1 MMLVKGRYAR
11 VTKEGLKTSGLD
23 GIITDFDLRYVT
35 LKLIGSNIRCVR
47 VRRENITIHETVLY
61 RGVGNE
67 IGTLLGD
74 FFTPNMTKN
83 SQGIGRTKFTPHFFR
98 VGDECRFMHN
108 SRVDQGKIVHIDI
121 KEGKVTID
129 HQGMLLTRKM
139 NDIRLSASE
148 PIFVKSPVSRPNIKN
163 EMNTSKINTV
173 VPLSRIYESRII
185 YELSWV
191 LDSTSQKKI
200 FDSFDAMKSFVNEL
214 DPKVITNV
222 QYVRFIETETTQV
235 KPVQMFDI

>member
-11 VTKEGLKTSGLD
+11 VTKEGLKTTGLD

-35 LKLIGSNIRCVR
+35 LKLIGSNIKSVR

-121 KEGKVTID
+121 KEGKVTIN

-139 NDIRLSASE
+139 NDIRLPASE
-148 PIFVKSPVSRPNIKN
+148 PIFVKSSVSRPLGDKASLTVISY
-163 EMNTSKINTV
+163 EMTIVKRSGEVKKVELSTKEKMQEYIDKLVNPDTV
-173 VPLSRIYESRII
+173 VSLSYRKIEKIYRP
-185 YELSWV
+185 V
-191 LDSTSQKKI
+191 VD
-200 FDSFDAMKSFVNEL
+200 
-214 DPKVITNV
+214 
-222 QYVRFIETETTQV
+222 V
-235 KPVQMFDI
+235 KPIVKTITKFEV

>member
-11 VTKEGLKTSGLD
+11 VTKEGLKTTGLD

-35 LKLIGSNIRCVR
+35 LKLIGSNIKSVR

-83 SQGIGRTKFTPHFFR
+83 SQGIGKTKFTPHFFR
-98 VGDECRFMHN
+98 VDDECRFMHN

-121 KEGKVTID
+121 KEGKVTIN

-139 NDIRLSASE
+139 NDIRLPASE
-148 PIFVKSPVSRPNIKN
+148 PIFVKSSVSRPLGDKASLTVISY
-163 EMNTSKINTV
+163 EMTIVKRSGEVKKVELSTKEKMQEYIDKLVNPDTV
-173 VPLSRIYESRII
+173 VSLSYRKIEKIYRP
-185 YELSWV
+185 V
-191 LDSTSQKKI
+191 VD
-200 FDSFDAMKSFVNEL
+200 
-214 DPKVITNV
+214 
-222 QYVRFIETETTQV
+222 V
-235 KPVQMFDI
+235 KPIVKTITKFEV

>member
-11 VTKEGLKTSGLD
+11 VTKEGLKTTGLD

-35 LKLIGSNIRCVR
+35 LKLIGSNIKSVR

-98 VGDECRFMHN
+98 VDDECRFMHN

-121 KEGKVTID
+121 KEGKVTIN

-139 NDIRLSASE
+139 NDIRLPASE
-148 PIFVKSPVSRPNIKN
+148 PIFVKSSVSRPNIKN
-163 EMNTSKINTV
+163 EMNTSKINTF
-173 VPLSRIYESRII
+173 VPLSRII

-191 LDSTSQKKI
+191 WYSTPQKKI

-214 DPKVITNV
+214 DPKVISDV
-222 QYVRFIETETTQV
+222 QYTRFIETETTQV